1 MTIGERIQILR
12 KNNGLSQEDL
22 AKKLLVSRQTVSQW
36 ETDQTIPSV
45 DNIYR
50 LKEILN
56 VSFDELMSDE
66 KTEKEETEEKTEE
79 EKNG

>member
-1 MTIGERIQILR
+1 MLR

-56 VSFDELMSDE
+56 VSYQELFSFEME
-66 KTEKEETEEKTEE
+66 I
-79 EKNG
+79 